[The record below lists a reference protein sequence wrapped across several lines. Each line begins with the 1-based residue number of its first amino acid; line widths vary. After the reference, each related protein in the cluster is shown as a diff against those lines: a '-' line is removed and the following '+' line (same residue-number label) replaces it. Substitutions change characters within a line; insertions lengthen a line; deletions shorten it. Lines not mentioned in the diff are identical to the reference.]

1 MNAFWHYTCEC
12 ACADDGKVDSLVG
25 KTVWR
30 SRDASAVTDINSKNG
45 GDASEAG
52 FRNL

>member
-1 MNAFWHYTCEC
+1 MHSGIMLANVH
-12 ACADDGKVDSLVG
+12 CADDGKVDSLVG

>member
-1 MNAFWHYTCEC
+1 MLLNITFTLFSLIIYENAFWHYTSEC

-30 SRDASAVTDINSKNG
+30 SRDASAVY
-45 GDASEAG
+45 
-52 FRNL
+52 